1 MADAPAME
9 FTGER
14 FTPECPREIWYE
26 HWHRYV
32 FALDLIDQRVVL
44 DLACGEGYGAD
55 LLARRARSVVG
66 MDSSAA
72 AIAHAAARYRR
83 DNLEFAVGSA
93 SRIPAADSSF
103 DAVVSFET
111 IEHLAEQ
118 AEMLAEFRR
127 VLRPNGLLIISSP
140 DKASYSDKR
149 GSDNPFHVRELYR
162 DEFLAL
168 LRARFPAVRLLGQK
182 LVFQSAIWALDD
194 TASGCYRSATKVGER
209 IDYHRRPNALYL
221 IALCAEAD
229 EHLPALAH
237 DLALFAD
244 AEESVYAHYY
254 HEIRKNMKAGELL
267 AAKEAEIERLSAAR
281 TGAARPWWRRWLGGG
296 AR

>member
-1 MADAPAME
+1 MNDAPAME

-32 FALDLIDQRVVL
+32 FALDLIDDQAVL

-83 DNLEFAVGSA
+83 DNLEFAIGSA
-93 SRIPAADSSF
+93 SRIPAADASF

-127 VLRPNGLLIISSP
+127 VLRPKGLLIISSP
-140 DKASYSDKR
+140 DKASYSDAQ

-168 LRARFPAVRLLGQK
+168 VRAQFPAVRLLGQK
-182 LVFQSAIWALDD
+182 LVFQSTIWALDD
-194 TASGCYRSATKVGER
+194 NRGAGRYRTATMSDRR
-209 IDYHRRPNALYL
+209 LDYGHRPLPLYL
-221 IALCAEAD
+221 IALAAAD
-229 EHLPALAH
+229 EDCLPPPEAELS
-237 DLALFAD
+237 LFAD

-254 HEIRKNMKAGELL
+254 HEIRKNMQAGEILK
-267 AAKEAEIERLSAAR
+267 AKEAELERLRAR
-281 TGAARPWWRRWLGGG
+281 AAARPWWQRLLRG